1 MKLVKLSL
9 VAALAAGAFSAANAT
24 PVEEAI
30 KDIDVSGVLRYR
42 YDTGRF
48 GNRGYGFEDQR
59 SSINDRQNHNYRAQ
73 LNFSGAIA
81 DNFKAFVQFD
91 YSAKDGG
98 YGPDSVSNTS
108 NTLNVRQLYLTYT
121 NEDVATSVIA
131 GKQQLNTIW
140 TDNGID
146 GLVGTG
152 IKVVNNSIDG
162 LTLAAFAVD
171 SFNTD
176 TEGDTLAGSKIFN
189 GYVEKNSKNF
199 PEGTKLNI
207 NPYAGNL
214 YGAAAI
220 GSYDIAGGQFN
231 PQLWLSYLNDTGF
244 FYALDVAYNTT
255 IFDGVNWNIEGAYLG
270 NSLDSKMKSK
280 NTAIVT
286 EYDGNGKSDVITGDE
301 MMANGNLFALKGTVA
316 VNGWDASL
324 GGIYYGKKDK
334 LTINTL
340 EDQGNIG
347 GLLAGEEIFY
357 TDGSNL
363 NGDIGRNIFGYV
375 TAGYTF
381 NEIVRVGAD
390 FVYGGTKT
398 DPEAES
404 TGGKKFEAVARV
416 DYKYSP
422 KLNFSAFYSYVNV
435 DNNHKNEYD
444 GRDGRKNTVRLQ
456 ALYKF

>member
-24 PVEEAI
+24 PLEEAI

-42 YDTGRF
+42 YDTSNDWNNAGF
-48 GNRGYGFEDQR
+48 GSGISGKQT
-59 SSINDRQNHNYRAQ
+59 HNYRAQ
-73 LNFSGAIA
+73 INFSGAIA

-91 YSAKDGG
+91 YAAVDGG
-98 YGPDSVSNTS
+98 YNVANGTGNQRNDQNSLT
-108 NTLNVRQLYLTYT
+108 VRQLYLTYT

-171 SFNTD
+171 SYNTD
-176 TEGDTLAGSKIFN
+176 EQGYKDNN
-189 GYVEKNSKNF
+189 GIPDLTYTGGASQYLTW
-199 PEGTKLNI
+199 GNI
-207 NPYAGNL
+207 
-214 YGAAAI
+214 YGAAAV
-220 GSYDIAGGQFN
+220 GSYDLAGGQFN
-231 PQLWLSYLNDTGF
+231 PQLWLAYMNDNAF
-244 FYALDVAYNTT
+244 LYALDAAYSTT
-255 IFDGVNWNIEGAYLG
+255 IFDGVNWSIEGAYLG
-270 NSLDSKMKSK
+270 NSLDNKLKDRY
-280 NTAIVT
+280 NDNA
-286 EYDGNGKSDVITGDE
+286 
-301 MMANGNLFALKGTVA
+301 ANGNFFALRGTVE

-324 GGIYYGKKDK
+324 GGLYYGKKDK
-334 LTINTL
+334 FTVTTI
-340 EDQGNIG
+340 EDQGNLG
-347 GLLAGEEIFY
+347 SLLAGEEIFY
-357 TDGSNL
+357 THGSRL
-363 NGDIGRNIFGYV
+363 NGDAGRNIFGYV
-375 TAGYTF
+375 TGGYTF
-381 NEIVRVGAD
+381 NETVRVGAD

-398 DPEAES
+398 ENVGE
-404 TGGKKFEAVARV
+404 GGKKLEAVARV

-435 DNNHKNEYD
+435 D
-444 GRDGRKNTVRLQ
+444 RDPESTHHDAVRLQ

>member
-24 PVEEAI
+24 PLEEAI

-42 YDTGRF
+42 YDTSNDWNNAGF
-48 GNRGYGFEDQR
+48 GSGISGKQT
-59 SSINDRQNHNYRAQ
+59 HNYRAQ
-73 LNFSGAIA
+73 INFSGAIA

-91 YSAKDGG
+91 YAAVDGG
-98 YGPDSVSNTS
+98 YNVANGTGNQKNDQNSLT
-108 NTLNVRQLYLTYT
+108 VRQLYLTYT

-171 SFNTD
+171 SYNTD
-176 TEGDTLAGSKIFN
+176 EQGYKNNN
-189 GYVEKNSKNF
+189 GIPDLTYTGEASQYLTW
-199 PEGTKLNI
+199 GNI
-207 NPYAGNL
+207 
-214 YGAAAI
+214 YGAAAV
-220 GSYDIAGGQFN
+220 GSYDLAGGQFN
-231 PQLWLSYLNDTGF
+231 PQLWLAYMNDNAF
-244 FYALDVAYNTT
+244 LYALDAAYSTT
-255 IFDGVNWNIEGAYLG
+255 IFDGVNWSIEGAYLG
-270 NSLDSKMKSK
+270 NSLDNKLKDRY
-280 NTAIVT
+280 NDNA
-286 EYDGNGKSDVITGDE
+286 
-301 MMANGNLFALKGTVA
+301 ANGNFFALRGTVE

-324 GGIYYGKKDK
+324 GGLYYGKKDK
-334 LTINTL
+334 FTVTTI
-340 EDQGNIG
+340 EDQGNLG
-347 GLLAGEEIFY
+347 SLLAGEEIFY
-357 TDGSNL
+357 THGSRL
-363 NGDIGRNIFGYV
+363 NGDAGRNIFGYV
-375 TAGYTF
+375 TGGYTF
-381 NEIVRVGAD
+381 NETVRVGAD

-398 DPEAES
+398 ENVGE
-404 TGGKKFEAVARV
+404 GGKKLEAVARV

-435 DNNHKNEYD
+435 D
-444 GRDGRKNTVRLQ
+444 RDPESTHHDAVRLQ